1 MTDLLSREEAA
12 QRLGVSVKTIDRLRK
27 AGRLRSHHIG
37 ARVLIT
43 VRSVESLLASTRE
56 KGRAA

>member
-12 QRLGVSVKTIDRLRK
+12 QRLAVSVKTIDRLRK
-27 AGRLRSHHIG
+27 AGRLRAHHIG

-43 VRSVESLLASTRE
+43 ARSVESLLAHTME